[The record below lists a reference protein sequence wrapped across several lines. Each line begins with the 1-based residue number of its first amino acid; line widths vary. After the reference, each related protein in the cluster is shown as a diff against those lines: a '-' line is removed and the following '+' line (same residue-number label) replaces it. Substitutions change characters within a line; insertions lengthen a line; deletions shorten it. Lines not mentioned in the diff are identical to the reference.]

1 MVAIL
6 FLLWIILNGKITLEI
21 CLFGV
26 GITALIYTFA
36 HFAFGL
42 GLKDEMRF
50 WKKAGLLFCY
60 IIVLIVEVLK
70 ANFSVMGI
78 ILRRKAEYH
87 PAIVKIKVPLKR
99 NFTRVLLANS
109 ITLTPGT
116 ITVDLTEDEYT
127 IQCLDRAAAEG
138 LEDGIFV
145 RMLKK
150 ID

>member
-1 MVAIL
+1 MIVIL
-6 FLLWIILNGKITLEI
+6 FLLWLILNGKVTLEI

-26 GITALIYTFA
+26 GITALIYTFV

-42 GLKDEMRF
+42 GLKDEVRF

-60 IIVLIVEVLK
+60 IVVLVVEVLK
-70 ANFSVMGI
+70 ANFSVMRI
-78 ILRRKAEYH
+78 ILHRKIEYH
-87 PAIVKIKVPLKR
+87 PAIVRIRVPLKR

-116 ITVDLTEDEYT
+116 ITVDLTGDEYT